1 MKEQI
6 ESKIQEIV
14 EYIIRK
20 PVEEVTLDEYTV
32 LVNERQEIQNKENQA
47 DNSKRM
53 AAVYPGQRRC
63 GQLFRVHGL

>member
-6 ESKIQEIV
+6 QAKIQEIV

-20 PVEEVTLDEYTV
+20 PVEEVTLDEYTI
-32 LVNERQEIQNKENQA
+32 LVNELREIQNKENQA

-53 AAVYPGQRRC
+53 AELVAMATAPSNSLYGTK
-63 GQLFRVHGL
+63 